1 MVKVVFLKSKTFVA
15 EEAASAL
22 KAHKQILPVIIELPR
37 SPDTDKASI
46 IYEKLKPHLPACIFS
61 IDNAGYDKSG
71 KLLRLFI
78 DSGSIILNWYT
89 DDPVLSGLLW
99 PKEVYPSK
107 NRIDF
112 VTEKTWEE
120 DLRNQ
125 GYRSRFLPLAA
136 DPGIFS
142 PEQYTGNYTQDI
154 AFIGSSSLEF
164 MDHLLSER
172 IGGDIEKRTGIINRM
187 REIYAESPGADLRRF
202 LEENRESW
210 LPGLK
215 SGPEIFKATAIWMV
229 GYLYRKDFVVSV
241 SERYR
246 QRFICFGDINW
257 KKFIKNSDVS
267 TEACY
272 YKNLSATYRSTRINL
287 NLNRIQ
293 VRTSFNQRVFDV
305 LASGAFLL
313 TEKREMNPF
322 LFNTE
327 TEEKELAEFTTKED
341 FFKKADYYLNH
352 ETERKEIAALGRERV
367 IKEHTY
373 IQRLDTILESI
384 RGL

>member
-1 MVKVVFLKSKTFVA
+1 MVFLKSKTFVA
-15 EEAASAL
+15 EETGSAL
-22 KAHKQILPVIIELPR
+22 KAHNQILPVTIELPR
-37 SPDTDKASI
+37 SPDTDKVSI
-46 IYEKLKPHLPACIFS
+46 IYEKLKPHLPACILS

-78 DSGSIILNWYT
+78 DSGSVILNWYT
-89 DDPVLSGLLW
+89 DDPVLSGFLW
-99 PKEVYPSK
+99 PKEVPPSK

-120 DLRNQ
+120 DLRLL
-125 GYRSRFLPLAA
+125 GYKSRFLPLAA

-142 PEQYTGNYTQDI
+142 PEQYTGDYTQDI
-154 AFIGSSSLEF
+154 AFTGSSSLGF

-172 IGGDIEKRTGIINRM
+172 IGEDIEKRTGLINRM
-187 REIYAESPGADLRRF
+187 REIYAGDPGADLRRF
-202 LEENRESW
+202 LDKNRESW

-215 SGPEIFKATAIWMV
+215 SGPEIFKAAAIWMV

-246 QRFICFGDINW
+246 QGFVCFGDINW
-257 KKFIKNSDVS
+257 KKFIRESKVS

-272 YKNLSATYRSTRINL
+272 YKNLCATYRSTKINL

-313 TEKREMNPF
+313 TEKRSMNSVF
-322 LFNTE
+322 FNTN
-327 TEEKELAEFTTKED
+327 TKSKRKELAEFTTRAD

-352 ETERKEIAALGRERV
+352 EKERKEIAALGRERV

-373 IQRLDTILESI
+373 IHRLDTILENL
-384 RGL
+384 RGI